1 MRSSAFGMIGRA
13 TKTRRGPICGVTHRV
28 GRMNYR
34 RGLIVPEGVSH
45 YGLAEHRERLA

>member
-1 MRSSAFGMIGRA
+1 MALPIGW
-13 TKTRRGPICGVTHRV
+13 GGSI
-28 GRMNYR
+28 R

>member
-1 MRSSAFGMIGRA
+1 MIGRA

-28 GRMNYR
+28 GRIDPAR
-34 RGLIVPEGVSH
+34 SDDVPEGVSH